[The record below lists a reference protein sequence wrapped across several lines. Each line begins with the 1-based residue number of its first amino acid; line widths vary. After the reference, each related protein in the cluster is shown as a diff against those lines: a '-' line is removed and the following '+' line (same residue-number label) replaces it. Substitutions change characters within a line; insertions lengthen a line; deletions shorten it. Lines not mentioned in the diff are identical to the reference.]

1 MSSPLSALPSSP
13 LSTLSSPPVSPKNHA
28 SAADNEEVTHSQHFS
43 YDSPT
48 PKHKTARRAKS
59 AKKQQPY
66 AATSDASLTVNLGN
80 NEAAADEDVEL
91 TSPSWDVNNNTNF
104 FRVGAAQPQPQQPAQ
119 LDEQSIYKSRSFFDR
134 FTTGGGVGRS
144 NQPGKLKDDSFDT
157 KSRGASSEEEDSA
170 LEAGENDLFAQEVG
184 LMFSADDGDT
194 IRDEN
199 LFAQSLSMSMSRGL
213 SASFSRSFGMDTAS
227 HQTPS
232 NRLRK
237 LTQGLRREK
246 NNDRHEKKNTDDDS
260 VGDNNTNYLQNTKYA
275 VGGGGGGT
283 QTQPTPRQ
291 QQQNE
296 PDIMSIHTSGQATTL
311 SNQIPSNAKM
321 ILGYKNARKHRTQA
335 STKAGPNQAFPLIT
349 GDNPISAAEMEK
361 RLRDIAGQLN
371 ADWREPSFMP
381 PALARRLRDFQFA
394 RAKRTKRYGASR
406 PWGIL
411 GLYDHLSGVKV
422 DVEWAEDAALR
433 RQRNQPYQT
442 WGDFEKAKN
451 KGLNSPFF
459 THFTVSVCTAMMIA
473 SLQVNGWKFEPI
485 AINPMIGPSAETL
498 LKLGAKDSYLIV
510 DEMEVWRVASPMV
523 LHAGLIHFFL
533 NMFAL
538 WFVGRAVEQIH
549 GFFAA
554 VVLFVVPAIGGTILS
569 AIFLP
574 EYITVGAS
582 GGIFGLIGACISDIF
597 MNWKLLFDQ
606 FVNEKGTRLSHA
618 RVLLVLAVDIV
629 VNCLIGLTPFV
640 DNFTHLG
647 GMVYGFLCGL
657 GTIQLVSPKFFIKD
671 NANSP
676 SCCSRSK
683 RFFLRFFGVLI
694 SLAGVV
700 VSSIVLMSGDGETN
714 PCTSCSYMSCIAM
727 PPWNGKN
734 NKWWY
739 CDDCAR
745 ATATGTMENG
755 IFSSLNVT
763 CPNGVHEVLEV
774 EESWPQDELGLE
786 GLLPMLCREHCL
798 W

>member
-1 MSSPLSALPSSP
+1 MVGGAAKTSSSS
-13 LSTLSSPPVSPKNHA
+13 
-28 SAADNEEVTHSQHFS
+28 
-43 YDSPT
+43 
-48 PKHKTARRAKS
+48 
-59 AKKQQPY
+59 QQPY
-66 AATSDASLTVNLGN
+66 AATADIGGTNGAALDDVLT
-80 NEAAADEDVEL
+80 
-91 TSPSWDVNNNTNF
+91 TPSWDVNNNTNF
-104 FRVGAAQPQPQQPAQ
+104 FRVGAAQPRHLEEEP
-119 LDEQSIYKSRSFFDR
+119 IYRSRSFWDR
-134 FTTGGGVGRS
+134 FAGSAGGGSRSEQRS
-144 NQPGKLKDDSFDT
+144 NKPKGGSFDT
-157 KSRGASSEEEDSA
+157 KSRGPSSEEEDSI

-184 LMFSADDGDT
+184 LMFSTDDGDT

-213 SASFSRSFGMDTAS
+213 SASFSTSFAMDTTAS
-227 HQTPS
+227 HRTPS
-232 NRLRK
+232 DRLRVF
-237 LTQGLRREK
+237 TQGLRRES
-246 NNDRHEKKNTDDDS
+246 NNRFEGIDEDS
-260 VGDNNTNYLQNTKYA
+260 VNYIQNTKYA
-275 VGGGGGGT
+275 VGGGG
-283 QTQPTPRQ
+283 QHHQ
-291 QQQNE
+291 QQQPSHLLVSPRNE
-296 PDIMSIHTSGQATTL
+296 GDIMSIHTSGQSTTL
-311 SNQIPSNAKM
+311 SNKIPSNAKM

-335 STKAGPNQAFPLIT
+335 APNAGQNQAFPLVT
-349 GDNPISAAEMEK
+349 GDNPISADEMEK
-361 RLRDIAGQLN
+361 RLREIAGRLN
-371 ADWREPSFMP
+371 ADWKEPSFMP

-422 DVEWAEDAALR
+422 DVEWAEDAAWR
-433 RQRNQPYQT
+433 RQNDQPYQT
-442 WGDFEKAKN
+442 WGDFEKGRN

-473 SLQVNGWKFEPI
+473 SLQVNGWRFEPI
-485 AINPMIGPSAETL
+485 AVNPMIGPSAETL
-498 LKLGAKDSYLIV
+498 LRLGAKDSYLIV
-510 DEMEVWRVASPMV
+510 DEMEVWRVVSPMV

-538 WFVGRAVEQIH
+538 WFVGRAIEQIH
-549 GFFAA
+549 GHFAA
-554 VVLFVVPAIGGTILS
+554 VVQFVVPAIGGTILS

-597 MNWKLLFDQ
+597 MNWNLLFNQ

-618 RVLLVLAVDIV
+618 RVLLVLAIDIV

-657 GTIQLVSPKFFIKD
+657 GTIQLVSPKFFQKED
-671 NANSP
+671 EANSP

-683 RFFLRFFGVLI
+683 RFFFRFFGVLI
-694 SLAGVV
+694 SLAGIV

-714 PCTSCSYMSCIAM
+714 PCTSCTYMSCIAF
-727 PPWNGKN
+727 PPWTSQD

-755 IFSSLNVT
+755 VFSSLNIT
-763 CPNGVHEVLEV
+763 CPNGMNEVLKV
-774 EESWPQDELGLE
+774 EESWPQDEFGLE
-786 GLLPMLCREHCL
+786 GMLPMLCREHCL

>member
-1 MSSPLSALPSSP
+1 MS
-13 LSTLSSPPVSPKNHA
+13 N
-28 SAADNEEVTHSQHFS
+28 NYHSQQQQ
-43 YDSPT
+43 
-48 PKHKTARRAKS
+48 
-59 AKKQQPY
+59 QQPY
-66 AATSDASLTVNLGN
+66 AATSNIGDDNDDEVVLDDVLT
-80 NEAAADEDVEL
+80 
-91 TSPSWDVNNNTNF
+91 TPSWDVNNNTNF
-104 FRVGAAQPQPQQPAQ
+104 FRVGAAQPQPQQ
-119 LDEQSIYKSRSFFDR
+119 LDEQEPIYRSRSFWDR
-134 FTTGGGVGRS
+134 FAGSVGGGGGGSRSERSNNNKPKGTAAATGGVG
-144 NQPGKLKDDSFDT
+144 GSFDT
-157 KSRGASSEEEDSA
+157 KSRGASSQEEDS
-170 LEAGENDLFAQEVG
+170 LIEAGENDLFAQEVG
-184 LMFSADDGDT
+184 LMFSTDDGDT

-213 SASFSRSFGMDTAS
+213 SASFSTAMDSAS
-227 HQTPS
+227 HNHHHHHRTGPS
-232 NRLRK
+232 DRLRVF
-237 LTQGLRREK
+237 TQGLRRES
-246 NNDRHEKKNTDDDS
+246 NRCEGIDEDS
-260 VGDNNTNYLQNTKYA
+260 VNNYMQNTKYA
-275 VGGGGGGT
+275 IGG
-283 QTQPTPRQ
+283 Q
-291 QQQNE
+291 QQQPRPQPHQPHTSQLMSPRNE
-296 PDIMSIHTSGQATTL
+296 GDMSIYTSGQSTTL
-311 SNQIPSNAKM
+311 SNKIPSNAKM

-335 STKAGPNQAFPLIT
+335 ATTANKNQAFPLVT
-349 GDNPISAAEMEK
+349 GDNPISADEMEK
-361 RLRDIAGQLN
+361 RLREIAGQLN
-371 ADWREPSFMP
+371 ADWKEPSFMP

-422 DVEWAEDAALR
+422 DVEWAEDAAWR
-433 RQRNQPYQT
+433 RQNDQPYQT
-442 WGDFEKAKN
+442 WGDFEKARN

-473 SLQVNGWKFEPI
+473 SLQVNGWRFEPI
-485 AINPMIGPSAETL
+485 AVNPMIGPSAETL
-498 LKLGAKDSYLIV
+498 LRLGAKDSYLIV

-538 WFVGRAVEQIH
+538 WFVGRAIEQIH
-549 GFFAA
+549 GHFAA
-554 VVLFVVPAIGGTILS
+554 VVQFVVPAIGGTILS

-597 MNWKLLFDQ
+597 MNWNLLFNQ

-618 RVLLVLAVDIV
+618 RVLLVLAIDIV

-657 GTIQLVSPKFFIKD
+657 GTIQLVSPKFFQKED
-671 NANSP
+671 ANSP

-683 RFFLRFFGVLI
+683 RFFFRFFGVLI
-694 SLAGVV
+694 SLAGII

-714 PCTSCSYMSCIAM
+714 PCTSCTYMSCIAF
-727 PPWNGKN
+727 PPWTSQD

-755 IFSSLNVT
+755 VFSSLNIT
-763 CPNGVHEVLEV
+763 CPNGMNEVLEV
-774 EESWPQDELGLE
+774 EESWPQDEFGLE
-786 GLLPMLCREHCL
+786 GMLPMLCREHCL
-798 W
+798 WL

>member
-1 MSSPLSALPSSP
+1 MSSPLSVLPSSP
-13 LSTLSSPPVSPKNHA
+13 LSTLSSPPVSPNA
-28 SAADNEEVTHSQHFS
+28 SADDNKEVSRSQHFS
-43 YDSPT
+43 YDSST
-48 PKHKTARRAKS
+48 PKKKAVRAKTT
-59 AKKQQPY
+59 KQPY
-66 AATSDASLTVNLGN
+66 ADTSNASLTVNRGN
-80 NEAAADEDVEL
+80 DEAAAVDDVL

-104 FRVGAAQPQPQQPAQ
+104 FRDGAAKPQPQPQLPQ
-119 LDEQSIYKSRSFFDR
+119 LEEQSIYTSRSFFDR
-134 FTTGGGVGRS
+134 FTTGGGGVGRS
-144 NQPGKLKDDSFDT
+144 NQPKHNRASFDT

-184 LMFSADDGDT
+184 LMFSTDDGDT

-199 LFAQSLSMSMSRGL
+199 LFAQSLSKSMSRGL
-213 SASFSRSFGMDTAS
+213 SASFSFGMDTAS
-227 HQTPS
+227 HRTPS

-237 LTQGLRREK
+237 MTQGRRRESNKRQQK
-246 NNDRHEKKNTDDDS
+246 NDDDS
-260 VGDNNTNYLQNTKYA
+260 VGNNNNYLQNTKYA
-275 VGGGGGGT
+275 VGGG
-283 QTQPTPRQ
+283 TQPTPTPRN
-291 QQQNE
+291 NE
-296 PDIMSIHTSGQATTL
+296 PDIMSVHTSGQATTL
-311 SNQIPSNAKM
+311 SNQIPTNAKM
-321 ILGYKNARKHRTQA
+321 ILGYKNARKHRNQA
-335 STKAGPNQAFPLIT
+335 STTAGPNQAFPLIT
-349 GDNPISAAEMEK
+349 GDNPISQAEMEK
-361 RLRDIAGQLN
+361 RLREIAGQLN

-422 DVEWAEDAALR
+422 DVEWAEDAAWR
-433 RQRNQPYQT
+433 RQHNQPYQT

-473 SLQVNGWKFEPI
+473 SLQVNGWRFEPI
-485 AINPMIGPSAETL
+485 AVNPMIGPSAETL

-549 GFFAA
+549 GMIAA

-597 MNWKLLFDQ
+597 MNWNLLFNK
-606 FVNEKGTRLSHA
+606 FVNENGARLSHA

-657 GTIQLVSPKFFIKD
+657 GMIQLVSPKFFQKD
-671 NANSP
+671 NAKSP

-683 RFFLRFFGVLI
+683 RFFFRFFGVLI
-694 SLAGVV
+694 SLAGIVI
-700 VSSIVLMSGDGETN
+700 SSIVLMSGDGETN
-714 PCTSCSYMSCIAM
+714 PCTSCSYMSCIAF
-727 PPWNGKN
+727 PPWNGQN

-763 CPNGVHEVLEV
+763 CPNGMHEVLKV

>member
-13 LSTLSSPPVSPKNHA
+13 LSTLSSPPVSPMPSTDNH
-28 SAADNEEVTHSQHFS
+28 EVSQQHNHNHFTC
-43 YDSPT
+43 DSPT
-48 PKHKTARRAKS
+48 TKMATRKSSNNTS
-59 AKKQQPY
+59 AK
-66 AATSDASLTVNLGN
+66 AHHHSFSATSN
-80 NEAAADEDVEL
+80 NGGKGVEDEPL
-91 TSPSWDVNNNTNF
+91 QTPSWDVNNNDNV
-104 FRVGAAQPQPQQPAQ
+104 FRSAVPPPPPPQQQQHQ
-119 LDEQSIYKSRSFFDR
+119 LEEIPIIRPRRIWDRFAGGGSRSEKQPKQK
-134 FTTGGGVGRS
+134 GGT
-144 NQPGKLKDDSFDT
+144 FET
-157 KSRGASSEEEDSA
+157 KSRGASSEEEDS
-170 LEAGENDLFAQEVG
+170 LREAGENDLFAQEVG
-184 LMFSADDGDT
+184 LMFSTDDGDT

-199 LFAQSLSMSMSRGL
+199 LFAQTLSQSMSRGL
-213 SASFSRSFGMDTAS
+213 SASFSRSFTMDSAS

-232 NRLRK
+232 NRPNRLK
-237 LTQGLRREK
+237 ALTQDLRRGSIQE
-246 NNDRHEKKNTDDDS
+246 ESDDDS
-260 VGDNNTNYLQNTKYA
+260 ADNNNYIQNTKYA
-275 VGGGGGGT
+275 VGG
-283 QTQPTPRQ
+283 PRQ
-291 QQQNE
+291 SPRNDVDSLGIPKGDLSIQN
-296 PDIMSIHTSGQATTL
+296 SLGQSTTL
-311 SNQIPSNAKM
+311 SNKIPPNAKM

-335 STKAGPNQAFPLIT
+335 APKPDENQTLQLVT
-349 GDNPISAAEMEK
+349 GDNPISADEMEK
-361 RLRDIAGQLN
+361 RLREIAGQLN

-394 RAKRTKRYGASR
+394 RSKRTKRYGASR

-422 DVEWAEDAALR
+422 DVEWAEIAAWR
-433 RQRNQPYQT
+433 RQTDQPYLT
-442 WGDFEKAKN
+442 WGDFEKEK
-451 KGLNSPFF
+451 KKKLKSPFF

-473 SLQVNGWKFEPI
+473 SLQVNGWRFEPL
-485 AINPMIGPSAETL
+485 AVNPMIGPSAETL

-538 WFVGRAVEQIH
+538 WFVGRAIEQIH

-554 VVLFVVPAIGGTILS
+554 VVQFVVPAIGGTILS

-582 GGIFGLIGACISDIF
+582 GGIFGLIGGCISDIF
-597 MNWKLLFDQ
+597 MNWNLLFNQ

-618 RVLLVLAVDIV
+618 RVLLVLAIDIV

-657 GTIQLVSPKFFIKD
+657 GTIQLVAPKFFEKD
-671 NANSP
+671 NANYP

-683 RFFLRFFGVLI
+683 RFFFRFLGVFI
-694 SLAGVV
+694 SLAGII
-700 VSSIVLMSGDGETN
+700 VSSIFLMSGDGETN
-714 PCTSCSYMSCIAM
+714 PCTSCTYMSCIAF
-727 PPWNGKN
+727 PPWTSQD

-755 IFSSLNVT
+755 IFTSLNVT
-763 CPNGVHEVLEV
+763 CPNGMHEVLKV
-774 EESWPQDELGLE
+774 DESWPQEELGLE
-786 GLLPMLCREHCL
+786 GMLPMLCREHCL

>member
-1 MSSPLSALPSSP
+1 MIGGAAASSSRAPMN
-13 LSTLSSPPVSPKNHA
+13 VY
-28 SAADNEEVTHSQHFS
+28 SAARQTNTNNSV
-43 YDSPT
+43 
-48 PKHKTARRAKS
+48 S
-59 AKKQQPY
+59 AKK
-66 AATSDASLTVNLGN
+66 SSNGVNVQ
-80 NEAAADEDVEL
+80 DVEL
-91 TSPSWDVNNNTNF
+91 TTPSWDVDNNNDNF
-104 FRVGAAQPQPQQPAQ
+104 FRVANNVVRPQPLGQDHDDDTDDGAP
-119 LDEQSIYKSRSFFDR
+119 IIGRSRSFWDR
-134 FTTGGGVGRS
+134 LVRGVGASSTDAASRS
-144 NQPGKLKDDSFDT
+144 NKHHRTTRKGHNNGNGSFDT
-157 KSRGASSEEEDSA
+157 QSQENSSSQDEESL

-184 LMFSADDGDT
+184 LMFSTDDGDT

-199 LFAQSLSMSMSRGL
+199 LFAQSLSMSMSRGM
-213 SASFSRSFGMDTAS
+213 SVSFSRSFALDNVS
-227 HQTPS
+227 HNRTPS
-232 NRLRK
+232 DRFHNNRG
-237 LTQGLRREK
+237 GLLGSSKGLLQRQPMGIDE
-246 NNDRHEKKNTDDDS
+246 NS
-260 VGDNNTNYLQNTKYA
+260 VDNSYIPNSKYA
-275 VGGGGGGT
+275 LSSF
-283 QTQPTPRQ
+283 RNNNNNN
-291 QQQNE
+291 NE
-296 PDIMSIHTSGQATTL
+296 DNMSIHTSGQSTTL
-311 SNQIPSNAKM
+311 SNKIPTNAKM
-321 ILGYKNARKHRTQA
+321 ILGYKNARKHRLQGEKTANNTTTTINDQ
-335 STKAGPNQAFPLIT
+335 QAFPQQQFIT
-349 GDNPISAAEMEK
+349 GDNPISVEEMEK
-361 RLRDIAGQLN
+361 RLREIAGQLN
-371 ADWREPSFMP
+371 SDWKGPSFLP

-394 RAKRTKRYGASR
+394 RSKRTKRYGASR

-422 DVEWAEDAALR
+422 DVQWAEDAAFR
-433 RQRNQPYQT
+433 RQNDQPYLT

-473 SLQVNGWKFEPI
+473 SLQVNGWRFEPI
-485 AINPMIGPSAETL
+485 AVNPMIGPSAETL
-498 LKLGAKDSYLIV
+498 LRLGAKDSYLIV
-510 DEMEVWRVASPMV
+510 DELEVWRVASPMV

-538 WFVGRAVEQIH
+538 WFVGRAIEQIH

-597 MNWKLLFDQ
+597 MNWNLLFNQ

-618 RVLLVLAVDIV
+618 RVLMVLFLDIV

-657 GTIQLVSPKFFIKD
+657 GTIQLVAPKFFQKEED
-671 NANSP
+671 MVSP

-694 SLAGVV
+694 SFAGIV
-700 VSSIVLMSGDGETN
+700 VSTIVLLSGDGETN
-714 PCTSCSYMSCIAM
+714 PCTSCTYMSCIAF
-727 PPWNGKN
+727 PPWNSPN

-745 ATATGTMENG
+745 ATATGTMEDG
-755 IFSSLNVT
+755 VFSSLNIT
-763 CPNGVHEVLEV
+763 CPNGMHELLQV
-774 EESWPQDELGLE
+774 EDSWPQDEIGLE